1 MVVRS
6 DPAYRA
12 QLSTPSGTIQ
22 LSRFQHLSIPSD
34 YVVHFTGPGGR
45 LFFEAPSVLP
55 TRLFSFVSRD
65 VHTYPDSRGRWKGVA
80 VVTALPRRDPARRF
94 LLDFYLHTIGTSKN
108 DILALPPTEWGSEY
122 AGLRDGNCIGPF
134 SLPLDPAAPQAAI
147 MCSVRFGSCLTGE
160 SDAETFVVPREAR

>member
-1 MVVRS
+1 MERRRGGYGLATPRS
-6 DPAYRA
+6 RPP
-12 QLSTPSGTIQ
+12 LSP
-22 LSRFQHLSIPSD
+22 
-34 YVVHFTGPGGR
+34 R
-45 LFFEAPSVLP
+45 LLP
-55 TRLFSFVSRD
+55 
-65 VHTYPDSRGRWKGVA
+65 
-80 VVTALPRRDPARRF
+80 
-94 LLDFYLHTIGTSKN
+94 HTIGTSKN